1 MPAPDLLDDRP
12 DVLRREAVPAP
23 DEMHDWLRHDLIQ
36 GQLDPRPA
44 PVPLPARSP
53 GAQLATRAPLAG
65 SRTRPGWSWPV
76 GAHRDRHLRIAL
88 LELVAHRL
96 VARASGVRPSGVGTE
111 RQGQRQQ
118 ARAEHTEHG
127 GSGFLWGEG
136 PYHRSLLQLADRSGS
151 AATAALRRS
160 SRQARKTK
168 ARAQPVTTVTNHSK
182 FIRRD
187 GQ

>member
-1 MPAPDLLDDRP
+1 MSEPGRWSGRLRLRPELLLCYGLPIPAAGGDAARAVWLGEHHGPGDAVRARKHLDELAV
-12 DVLRREAVPAP
+12 VLE
-23 DEMHDWLRHDLIQ
+23 
-36 GQLDPRPA
+36 
-44 PVPLPARSP
+44 S
-53 GAQLATRAPLAG
+53 
-65 SRTRPGWSWPV
+65 
-76 GAHRDRHLRIAL
+76 HRDRHLRIAL

-160 SRQARKTK
+160 SRSARKTK
-168 ARAQPVTTVTNHSK
+168 ARAEPVTTVTNHSK

-187 GQ
+187 G